1 MSANG
6 EKLLFRGYGI
16 PLTENP
22 QRCACGGWIEAEEG
36 RVAEAVKEHNRG
48 TRHQGWR
55 LIREGRR

>member
-1 MSANG
+1 MKADS

-16 PLTENP
+16 PLTIHP

-36 RVAEAVKEHNRG
+36 RVPEAVKEHNRG

-55 LIREGRR
+55 AVREARP